1 MVITIRKDVSR
12 TSLLSL
18 NVETTST
25 IADVKRDIDC
35 MQSEKRCRSSKY
47 DLYFKRNLLEEE
59 NLTLK
64 DYGVVSHSTL
74 QFSKKLHLHIK
85 LVLYHSHERSIS
97 ITDLSSTTVSTIKCR
112 IIRTEQLP
120 HQPTEFSLCFL
131 GNKLR
136 DTATLSDHNIQD
148 GASLI
153 LTNHPTRHTVTY
165 GSRGV
170 TCNICLIIIIAGAVL
185 CLPCTLA
192 YYCVVLLHDHCSTHT
207 RHHRNSESNEHPLGE
222 AHDQSTK
229 TSAGIII

>member
-18 NVETTST
+18 NVESTST
-25 IADVKRDIDC
+25 VADVKRDIDR
-35 MQSEKRCRSSKY
+35 MQSEKRHQSPNY
-47 DLYFKRNLLEEE
+47 NLYFKRNLLEEE
-59 NLTLK
+59 NYTLK

-74 QFSKKLHLHIK
+74 QLSKKLHLHIN
-85 LVLYHSHERSIS
+85 LVVYHSHKKSIS
-97 ITDLSSTTVSTIKCR
+97 ITDLSSTTVSTIKRR
-112 IIRTEQLP
+112 IIQTEQLP
-120 HQPTEFSLCFL
+120 HQPTEFSLRFL

-153 LTNHPTRHTVTY
+153 LTNRPRRVCY

-170 TCNICLIIIIAGAVL
+170 KCNICLIIAGAVL
-185 CLPCTLA
+185 CLPCVLA
-192 YYCVVLLHDHCSTHT
+192 CCCVALLYDHFSTYT
-207 RHHRNSESNEHPLGE
+207 RHHRNSNERPLGE

-229 TSAGIII
+229 TSAGIAT